1 MGRTVDDLPANV
13 PLFLVR
19 SGRDEIPGLNDTL
32 DPFVSAAIGRNLPVT
47 LVSHPTS
54 PHCFELNEDSALSR
68 HIIDQMLAFMRFH
81 LA

>member
-1 MGRTVDDLPANV
+1 MDDLPANV

-19 SGRDEIPGLNDTL
+19 SGRDEIPVLNYTL

-47 LVSHPTS
+47 LVNHPTS
-54 PHCFELNEDSALSR
+54 PHYFELNEDSALSR